1 MNEKH
6 PTNVLERPPKGRP
19 TPWATRTY
27 SSSCCAGAPPGRQA
41 THLMPLLQPG
51 MDILDLGCG
60 PGSITLGL
68 AQAVWPGEVT
78 GLDQNQEQVELA
90 RRAAAD
96 ARTFNAR
103 FVTGNALALPF
114 PDSSLDAVHCHGFLM
129 HSPRIKEQ
137 LTEIVR
143 VLKPGGILASRDMDV
158 PSSFIA
164 PAHESNRGMWKML
177 GEVIQR
183 NGGNPWMGRQL
194 KTFFINA
201 GLEDVEPGYGAD
213 FFESPEDVAFL
224 EKFLLEWALSQEF
237 TEKNSETEE
246 NFNRWREQVQSDGAS
261 ARAPSAAS
269 TSATR
274 WAASLEGP
282 GRPCHAGAAGD
293 YAPRT
298 WFPKVMEVLV

>member
-1 MNEKH
+1 MNGEH
-6 PTNVLERPPKGRP
+6 PTNVLERPPERETYAMGYSDIFLQLLRRRS
-19 TPWATRTY
+19 ATR
-27 SSSCCAGAPPGRQA
+27 QA
-41 THLMPLLQPG
+41 AHLMPLLQPG
-51 MDILDLGCG
+51 MDLLDLGCG

-90 RRAAAD
+90 RRTAVD

-213 FFESPEDVAFL
+213 FFESPEEVAFL

-246 NFNRWREQVQSDGAS
+246 NFNRWREQVRRWSKRQGAVGCFHFGH
-261 ARAPSAAS
+261 AV
-269 TSATR
+269 
-274 WAASLEGP
+274 
-282 GRPCHAGAAGD
+282 GRKP
-293 YAPRT
+293 
-298 WFPKVMEVLV
+298 

>member
-6 PTNVLERPPKGRP
+6 PTNVLERPPERE
-19 TPWATRTY
+19 TY
-27 SSSCCAGAPPGRQA
+27 AMGYSDIFLQLLRRRSAGRQA
-41 THLMPLLQPG
+41 AHLIPLLQPG
-51 MDILDLGCG
+51 MDLLDLGCG

-78 GLDQNQEQVELA
+78 GLDQNQNQVELA
-90 RRAAAD
+90 RRAAVD

-164 PAHESNRGMWKML
+164 PAQVGSRHNLRVGIRFPHHHQPRLRG
-177 GEVIQR
+177 Q
-183 NGGNPWMGRQL
+183 
-194 KTFFINA
+194 A
-201 GLEDVEPGYGAD
+201 G
-213 FFESPEDVAFL
+213 
-224 EKFLLEWALSQEF
+224 
-237 TEKNSETEE
+237 T
-246 NFNRWREQVQSDGAS
+246 
-261 ARAPSAAS
+261 
-269 TSATR
+269 
-274 WAASLEGP
+274 
-282 GRPCHAGAAGD
+282 
-293 YAPRT
+293 
-298 WFPKVMEVLV
+298 

>member
-1 MNEKH
+1 MNGEH
-6 PTNVLERPPKGRP
+6 PTNVLERPPEGG
-19 TPWATRTY
+19 AYAMGY
-27 SSSCCAGAPPGRQA
+27 SDIFLQLLRRRSAGRQA
-41 THLMPLLQPG
+41 AHLMPLLQPG
-51 MDILDLGCG
+51 MDLLDLGCG

-68 AQAVWPGEVT
+68 AQAVWPGDVT

-114 PDSSLDAVHCHGFLM
+114 PDRSLDAVHCHGFLM

-164 PAHESNRGMWKML
+164 PAHKSNRGMWKML
-177 GEVIQR
+177 GDVIQR
-183 NGGNPWMGRQL
+183 NGGNPWMGHQL

-201 GLEDVEPGYGAD
+201 GLENVEPGYGAD
-213 FFESPEDVAFL
+213 FFDSPEEIAFL

-237 TEKNSETEE
+237 AEE
-246 NFNRWREQVQSDGAS
+246 NSGAEDDFNQWREQVRRWSRRPGAVGCFHFGH
-261 ARAPSAAS
+261 AV
-269 TSATR
+269 
-274 WAASLEGP
+274 
-282 GRPCHAGAAGD
+282 GRKP
-293 YAPRT
+293 
-298 WFPKVMEVLV
+298 